1 MFVYVACMLKMP
13 ISLVYKGV
21 SSEIRVCCAGYV
33 YSKFGLTIWKV
44 KTIGITGQNH
54 KDKGRKLPF
63 FHRLPIRKRLCA
75 YTQTIVCLYPIWN
88 ASKTSSPFD
97 PCYPC
102 SFYHCLKHIY
112 TISQGFPCSR
122 FLSAF
127 SVLELHLYLFDLL
140 RIHIFWMHIL
150 FVLCKNARFYV
161 LNSEMD

>member
-1 MFVYVACMLKMP
+1 MFVYVACMLKIP
-13 ISLVYKGV
+13 ISLVFKGV
-21 SSEIRVCCAGYV
+21 SSEIRVCCAGFV

-75 YTQTIVCLYPIWN
+75 YTQTIVRLYPIWN

-112 TISQGFPCSR
+112 TISQVFRVSVS
-122 FLSAF
+122 FLY
-127 SVLELHLYLFDLL
+127 LPLWYYIYLFDLL
-140 RIHIFWMHIL
+140 RLCLIQLHIL
-150 FVLCKNARFYV
+150 SVLCKNARFYA
-161 LNSEMD
+161 LKCEMD